1 MPAFHSQIDGESAK
15 IIASFPILSLRVTTK
30 MGGRGVAPICSESF
44 DIVDESL
51 DLFKAN
57 IFFSSYQP
65 EGSGVTKLKNKPQF
79 WQLWPKMQ
87 KKRKKNSTQKFREN
101 NFFINKS
108 YCKLISRKIFK
119 W

>member
-15 IIASFPILSLRVTTK
+15 IIASFPILPLRVTTK

-65 EGSGVTKLKNKPQF
+65 EGSGVTKPKNKPNF
-79 WQLWPKMQ
+79 CTMLQ
-87 KKRKKNSTQKFREN
+87 KLSKCEVKA
-101 NFFINKS
+101 
-108 YCKLISRKIFK
+108 
-119 W
+119 